1 MSRWMVVECHD
12 GGLIP
17 CVVLRS
23 EGGHA
28 VLPVGGYVVADAIMR
43 LR

>member
-1 MSRWMVVECHD
+1 MSRWVVVECHD

-28 VLPVGGYVVADAIMR
+28 VLPWVEMLWLMR
-43 LR
+43 S